1 MVTRFGLIGTGYWA
15 TTVHGPGLHRHP
27 DVDLVGVWGR
37 DPGRT
42 AAAAAAVGTT
52 PFDEVDALVDA
63 VDAVAF
69 AVAPDVQ
76 ADLATRAAERG
87 RHLLLDKPLALDV
100 DAACRVAG
108 AVHRAGVASVVFFT
122 RRFSPRL
129 APWWA
134 DVGAGDWSA
143 ATVVELSSALGAG
156 SPYASSAWRQE
167 RGALWDIGPHA
178 LATLAVALGPV
189 DGVGATRSGDGIVAL
204 GLTHRGG
211 GASSLLLALDA
222 PEEGRRSSSVLSGR
236 SGVLEMPP
244 DASTTLDSFG
254 RAVDELLAAA
264 RAGGGDHPCGA
275 AFGLE
280 VVEVLARAEASI
292 AAPV

>member
-63 VDAVAF
+63 VEAVAF

-178 LATLAVALGPV
+178 LATLAVALG
-189 DGVGATRSGDGIVAL
+189 
-204 GLTHRGG
+204 LTHRGG